1 MTKIDDIVFNYNL
14 QMNEFRYELA
24 LDKSLNQ
31 DELAY
36 EEVSEREYDH
46 VNFGLRRGDDILAR
60 NHFYMQ
66 IRNLEKI
73 NINREECLN
82 TACDDL
88 DNYVFACR
96 FCEGDLDIE
105 IHKSQI
111 KRMIVL
117 ILANGGQK
125 SIYRKIKEMHKEIIQ
140 DYNQDISVDSD
151 FFLDCFELYERYGD
165 YMLFVKKDTDWALK
179 FYELASLD
187 WYDIENQKDWHIS
200 EKDKR
205 LIIDRTHKF
214 AKINELLRNP
224 RKAVILWEKE
234 NRAKFEGEENYKN
247 SFLAY
252 MNSLKMED
260 GNQICRNAATFFRAL
275 KRMKNEKCKREELR
289 LPLLLAYYIQ
299 ESSLEYMLDVIWKNA
314 DIIEFDDITR
324 QNIFKS
330 IRKNHN
336 KTLAPIREYINK
348 VEENE
353 QVFKN
358 CFDLLKVREYTK
370 NIAELLKRDNSDKT
384 ELAYYTS
391 VDTFSY
397 MLPYK
402 AAEGM
407 LGRLSIMNIAY
418 MNDPNEGKTLQKY
431 LFLGQIPFEGDG
443 KRRKNARYPYVYI
456 KCFTPQIDFLPMWEM
471 YGDHAQ
477 GCCLVI
483 DWNKISEAGTD
494 VPLYNMCYLS
504 KVGKEYKV
512 EQQYNMNLSSCEK
525 IEQNLKHL
533 SELCKS
539 ILKADYETLVPL
551 QNILNEILYLFK
563 DASYSYER
571 EVRICYQYP
580 EVNSEFEHTPGAFGK
595 LYVATNFL
603 INLKEIIL
611 GPKFLNRTDVMP
623 YLQEQVD
630 IMCQELGMNVPKITL
645 SDIALM

>member
-14 QMNEFRYELA
+14 QMDEFRYELA

-46 VNFGLRRGDDILAR
+46 ENFGFCCGDDILAR

-96 FCEGDLDIE
+96 FCEGYLDIE

-111 KRMIVL
+111 KRMLVL
-117 ILANGGQK
+117 LLANGGQK
-125 SIYRKIKEMHKEIIQ
+125 SLYRKIKEMHKEIIQ

-151 FFLDCFELYERYGD
+151 FFLDFFDLYERYGD
-165 YMLFVKKDTDWALK
+165 YMLFVKKDTYWALK
-179 FYELASLD
+179 YYELASLD
-187 WYDIENQKDWHIS
+187 WYDIENQKDWDIS

-205 LIIDRTHKF
+205 VIIDRTHKF
-214 AKINELLRNP
+214 AKINKLLRNP
-224 RKAVILWEKE
+224 RKTVILWEKE

-247 SFLAY
+247 NFIAY
-252 MNSLKMED
+252 MNSLKRED
-260 GNQICRNAATFFRAL
+260 GKQICRKAATFFRAL
-275 KRMKNEKCKREELR
+275 KRMRNDKCKCEELR

-299 ESSLEYMLDVIWKNA
+299 ESSLEYMLDMIWKNA

-330 IRKNHN
+330 IRKNHS
-336 KTLAPIREYINK
+336 KTLAPIWEYINK

-370 NIAELLKRDNSDKT
+370 NITGFLKRDNSDKT

-397 MLPYK
+397 MLPFK
-402 AAEGM
+402 TAEGM

-431 LFLGQIPFEGDG
+431 LFSGQIPFEGDG

-539 ILKADYETLVPL
+539 ILKEDYETLVPL

>member
-14 QMNEFRYELA
+14 QMNEFRNELA
-24 LDKSLNQ
+24 LDKALNQ
-31 DELAY
+31 DELTY
-36 EEVSEREYDH
+36 DEISEREYDH
-46 VNFGLRRGDDILAR
+46 ANFGFCYGDDILAR

-66 IRNLEKI
+66 IRNLDKI
-73 NINREECLN
+73 NINKDAYLN
-82 TACDDL
+82 IACDDL

-96 FCEGDLDIE
+96 FCGEDIDIE
-105 IHKSQI
+105 IYKRQI

-117 ILANGGQK
+117 ILANGGQE
-125 SIYRKIKEMHKEIIQ
+125 SIYQKIKELYKETIQ
-140 DYNQDISVDSD
+140 NYNQDSSADSD
-151 FFLDCFELYERYGD
+151 FFLDFFDLYERYGD
-165 YMLFVKKDTDWALK
+165 YMLFVKKDTFWALK

-205 LIIDRTHKF
+205 VIIDRTHKF

-247 SFLAY
+247 NFIAY
-252 MNSLKMED
+252 MKSLKRED
-260 GNQICRNAATFFRAL
+260 GKQICINASRFFRAL
-275 KRMKNEKCKREELR
+275 KRMRNEKCKREELR

-330 IRKNHN
+330 IRKNHS

-370 NIAELLKRDNSDKT
+370 NIAGFLKRDNSDKT

-397 MLPYK
+397 MLPFK

-431 LFLGQIPFEGDG
+431 LFSGQIPFEGDG

-483 DWNKISEAGTD
+483 DWKKIGEAGTD
-494 VPLYNMCYLS
+494 VPLYNVCYLS

-512 EQQYNMNLSSCEK
+512 EQQYNMNLNSCKK
-525 IEQNLKHL
+525 IEQNLKLL
-533 SELCKS
+533 SELCKL
-539 ILKADYETLVPL
+539 ILKEDYETLLPL

-563 DASYSYER
+563 DVSYSYER

-630 IMCQELGMNVPKITL
+630 IMCQKLDMNVPKITS

>member
-1 MTKIDDIVFNYNL
+1 MVKFDGIVFNYNL
-14 QMNEFRYELA
+14 QMNEFHNELA
-24 LDKSLNQ
+24 LDKALNQ

-36 EEVSEREYDH
+36 EETSEREYAH
-46 VNFGLRRGDDILAR
+46 VNFGFCLGDDILAR

-66 IRNLEKI
+66 IRTLEKS
-73 NINREECLN
+73 NIDKEALLN

-88 DNYVFACR
+88 ENYVLACQY
-96 FCEGDLDIE
+96 CGGELDTATQ
-105 IHKSQI
+105 KSQI

-125 SIYRKIKEMHKEIIQ
+125 SIYRKIKEMHKETID
-140 DYNQDISVDSD
+140 DYNEDISVDSD
-151 FFLDCFELYERYGD
+151 FFLDYFDLYERYGD
-165 YMLFVKKDTDWALK
+165 YMLFIKKDTDWALK

-187 WYDIENQKDWHIS
+187 WYDFENQNDWDIR
-200 EKDKR
+200 EKDKQA
-205 LIIDRTHKF
+205 IIDRTQKF
-214 AKINELLRNP
+214 IRINNLLQNP
-224 RKAVILWEKE
+224 RKIVTQWNKE
-234 NRAKFEGEENYKN
+234 NRTKFAGEENYKN
-247 SFLAY
+247 KFIAY
-252 MNSLKMED
+252 MDSLQIED
-260 GNQICRNAATFFRAL
+260 GKQICINASTFFHAL
-275 KRMKNEKCKREELR
+275 KRMRDENCKREELR

-314 DIIEFDDITR
+314 DITELDNTTR
-324 QNIFKS
+324 QNIFES
-330 IRKNHN
+330 IRKNHS
-336 KTLAPIREYINK
+336 KALAPIREYIK
-348 VEENE
+348 RVEEN
-353 QVFKN
+353 QHVFRN
-358 CFDLLKVREYTK
+358 CFELLKVREYTK
-370 NIAELLKRDNSDKT
+370 NIAGFLKRDNSDKT

-391 VDTFSY
+391 VDTFSF
-397 MLPYK
+397 MLPFK

-431 LFLGQIPFEGDG
+431 LFSGQIPFEGDG
-443 KRRKNARYPYVYI
+443 KQRKNARYPYVYI

-483 DWNKISEAGTD
+483 DWKKISEAGTD

-525 IEQNLKHL
+525 IEKSLKQL
-533 SELCKS
+533 SVLCKS
-539 ILKADYETLVPL
+539 ILKEDYEILNPL

-580 EVNSEFEHTPGAFGK
+580 EVNSEFEHTPGEFGK

-603 INLKEIIL
+603 ISLKEIIL
-611 GPKFLNRTDVMP
+611 GPKFLNRTDVIP

-630 IMCQELGMNVPKITL
+630 VMCQKLDMNVPKITL

>member
-1 MTKIDDIVFNYNL
+1 MAKFDGIVFDYNL
-14 QMNEFRYELA
+14 QMNEFNSELA
-24 LDKSLNQ
+24 LNKALNQ
-31 DELAY
+31 NELAY
-36 EEVSEREYDH
+36 EDISEKEYKH
-46 VNFGLRRGDDILAR
+46 ENFGFCFRDDIRAS

-66 IRNLEKI
+66 IRTLDEIDDK
-73 NINREECLN
+73 EALLN

-88 DNYVFACR
+88 EKYVFACKY
-96 FCEGDLDIE
+96 CGAEEDIE
-105 IHKSQI
+105 EQEHKA
-111 KRMIVL
+111 KRMIEL
-117 ILANGGQK
+117 ILAYGGQEV
-125 SIYRKIKEMHKEIIQ
+125 IYRKIKEIHMETIEEYKE
-140 DYNQDISVDSD
+140 DIGGDRY
-151 FFLDCFELYERYGD
+151 FFLDFFDLYERCGD
-165 YMLFVKKDTDWALK
+165 YMLFIKKDTDLALK

-187 WYDIENQKDWHIS
+187 WYDFANQKDWNIS
-200 EKDKR
+200 EADKGD
-205 LIIDRTHKF
+205 IVDRIQRFTR
-214 AKINELLRNP
+214 INKLLRNP
-224 RKAVILWEKE
+224 RIEVIQWSKE
-234 NRAKFEGEENYKN
+234 NRTKFAGEENYKN
-247 SFLAY
+247 QFIKY
-252 MNSLKMED
+252 MNSLKIED
-260 GNQICRNAATFFRAL
+260 GEQICTNASIFFHAL
-275 KRMKNEKCKREELR
+275 KRMRDNRCKCEELR

-299 ESSLEYMLDVIWKNA
+299 ESSLEYMLDVMRKYA
-314 DIIEFDDITR
+314 DIAELESINR
-324 QNIFKS
+324 QNIFES
-330 IRKNHN
+330 IRKNHS
-336 KTLAPIREYINK
+336 KTLTPIREYIK
-348 VEENE
+348 RVEENE

-370 NIAELLKRDNSDKT
+370 SIAEFLKRDNSDKT

-397 MLPYK
+397 MLPFK
-402 AAEGM
+402 AVNKM

-431 LFLGQIPFEGDG
+431 LFSGQVPFEGDG
-443 KRRKNARYPYVYI
+443 KQRKNARYPYVYI
-456 KCFTPQIDFLPMWEM
+456 KCFTPKIDFLPMWEM

-483 DWNKISEAGTD
+483 DWKKISEAGTD

-512 EQQYNMNLSSCEK
+512 EQQYNMNLNSCKE
-525 IEQNLKHL
+525 IETSLKLL
-533 SELCKS
+533 SDLCKA
-539 ILKADYETLVPL
+539 IVKKDHETLEPL

-630 IMCQELGMNVPKITL
+630 IMCQELDMNVPKITL

>member
-1 MTKIDDIVFNYNL
+1 MTQIDDIVFNYNL
-14 QMNEFRYELA
+14 QMSEFRNELA
-24 LDKSLNQ
+24 LDKALNQ
-31 DELAY
+31 DELTY
-36 EEVSEREYDH
+36 DEISEKEYDH
-46 VNFGLRRGDDILAR
+46 VNFGFCYGDDILAR

-66 IRNLEKI
+66 IRNLDKI
-73 NINREECLN
+73 NINKDAYLN
-82 TACDDL
+82 IACDDL

-96 FCEGDLDIE
+96 FCEGNLDIE
-105 IHKSQI
+105 IYKRQI

-117 ILANGGQK
+117 ILANGGQE
-125 SIYRKIKEMHKEIIQ
+125 SIYKKIKELYKETIQ

-205 LIIDRTHKF
+205 VIIDRTHKF

-252 MNSLKMED
+252 INSLKMED
-260 GNQICRNAATFFRAL
+260 GNQICRNAATFFRVL
-275 KRMKNEKCKREELR
+275 KRMRNEKCKREELR

-330 IRKNHN
+330 IRKNHS

-397 MLPYK
+397 MLPFK

-512 EQQYNMNLSSCEK
+512 EQQYNMNLHSCEK

-539 ILKADYETLVPL
+539 ILKEDYETLVPL

-630 IMCQELGMNVPKITL
+630 LMCQELGMNVPKITL

>member
-46 VNFGLRRGDDILAR
+46 VNFGFRRGDDILAR

-234 NRAKFEGEENYKN
+234 NRVKFEGEENYKN

>member
-314 DIIEFDDITR
+314 DIIEFDDTTR

>member
-14 QMNEFRYELA
+14 QMNELRYELA
-24 LDKSLNQ
+24 LDKFLNQ

-36 EEVSEREYDH
+36 EKVSEREYDH
-46 VNFGLRRGDDILAR
+46 VNFGFRRGDDILAR

-391 VDTFSY
+391 IDTFSY

-539 ILKADYETLVPL
+539 ILKADYETLIPL